1 MNELALF
8 YVCEPRSVKS
18 TSPSIALWI
27 DIPRQQTVPSQLVDT
42 PGISSERLRLV
53 VGEDHVQDFL
63 HFHVVVLDVKARACE
78 PTMWCPVE
86 YLLVDIVV
94 LVNPHIFANTGHPVH
109 TATVG
114 WAPPT
119 MRGTQI
125 PAQLVDSLFPDRRLA
140 LVSLSL
146 ALHDQKLCCSSCSA
160 AIMEHV

>member
-94 LVNPHIFANTGHPVH
+94 LVTRIYSPTQAIPYTLLRSAGRRRPCVALRYRLSWS
-109 TATVG
+109 TASSQTEGLPSSPYLLHCTIKNFVAVVA
-114 WAPPT
+114 AP
-119 MRGTQI
+119 R
-125 PAQLVDSLFPDRRLA
+125 
-140 LVSLSL
+140 
-146 ALHDQKLCCSSCSA
+146 
-160 AIMEHV
+160 